1 MQSVPA
7 DEDRE
12 KAAHGNEVPRG
23 RARAT
28 LGGRFHLG
36 KTRQVQVPLSVGSGR
51 YLLGVGR
58 SLPH

>member
-1 MQSVPA
+1 MPA

-12 KAAHGNEVPRG
+12 KATHWNEVLRG

-28 LGGRFHLG
+28 LGDR
-36 KTRQVQVPLSVGSGR
+36 KTRQVQVSLSVGSGR

-58 SLPH
+58 NLPH